1 MTNTA
6 VVEKTKVVTP
16 MAAEFREEAK
26 TTRRVLERIPAAKL
40 SWKPHTR
47 SLSLGQLALHIAAV
61 PGRVVPM
68 FQKSENEITPNSFQ
82 FAEAKSTGEILAV
95 FDQSVKDAEAYLAG
109 LSDEQARGDW
119 SLKANGRTL
128 FTRPRAEV
136 IRMIMQNHIYHH
148 RGQLSI
154 YLRMLDVPVPSIYG
168 PSADDNPFA

>member
-6 VVEKTKVVTP
+6 VVEKTKVMAP

-40 SWKPHTR
+40 SWKPHPR
-47 SLSLGQLALHIAAV
+47 SLSLGQLALHVAAV

-68 FQKSENEITPNSFQ
+68 FEKSENEVTPNSFQ
-82 FAEAKSTGEILAV
+82 FAEAKSTEEVLAV
-95 FDQSVKDAEAYLAG
+95 FDQSVQDAQAYLAG
-109 LSDEQARGDW
+109 LSDEQARADW
-119 SLKANGRTL
+119 TLKSNGRTL

-148 RGQLSI
+148 RGQLSV
-154 YLRMLDVPVPSIYG
+154 YLRMLDVRVPSIYG
-168 PSADDNPFA
+168 PSADDNPFV